1 VPGAG
6 AGGKVAAGGAEPTGD
21 AGQPGDAGAGGAPET
36 GGDETAAA
44 IQRAQTLISSLTPV
58 ARQCPTCH
66 QANYAGLGYWKNITP
81 DPTTGIGGEAWTDD
95 KIKRAIHDGLNADGS
110 PLCTQMEHYQF
121 TDAQLSDL
129 VVFLR
134 NLDPVVKNITL
145 ACTN

>member
-1 VPGAG
+1 M
-6 AGGKVAAGGAEPTGD
+6 GGDVAQCRQGESGEAEPAAGELDDGVIARVVAHRHGGTGA
-21 AGQPGDAGAGGAPET
+21 
-36 GGDETAAA
+36 
-44 IQRAQTLISSLTPV
+44 SL
-58 ARQCPTCH
+58 
-66 QANYAGLGYWKNITP
+66 
-81 DPTTGIGGEAWTDD
+81 DPRCRGHLTGIGGEAWTDD